1 MDELN
6 IVTGFTR
13 TIISKMLRKFLRKK
27 TGADIDTRFNTIKVN
42 IVNDKAYVHV
52 DLEAEMSKNE
62 LTKLLKDYM

>member
-27 TGADIDTRFNTIKVN
+27 TGADIDARFNVIKVN
-42 IVNDKAYVHV
+42 IVNDKAYVHI